1 VQKCSLR
8 ILDLASPV
16 YQLFAGLLCL
26 IALMLPLGAWSQ
38 TPGQLQAA
46 QPSAKIQGILIN
58 ADNLYRDSEKEL
70 VELSGN
76 VQIVYMG
83 QHVKADSAKIYLRSK
98 QIEAS
103 GNVEIV
109 SEKNTIGGD
118 AVQLDYE
125 GNTGLI
131 HNGYVRSGSVL
142 FSGSRLQK
150 IGPEEFLV
158 SDADYTTCT
167 NCPPS
172 WSFSGTTVRAQLG
185 GYAYI
190 KNTVIR
196 FGSVPFLW
204 LPYLVVPLKSDR
216 QSGLLTPGF
225 EQSSKGGYAFALPY
239 FWAIS
244 RDTDATLTLKNYELR
259 GLKTMAEYRY
269 VLNPSSQGQLDFAQL
284 HDKVFGIDDRLTR
297 FQSPEDRGAALNRWY
312 LKYNHYYEMPEG
324 YIHRADLNLASDLQY
339 PRDFPLE
346 TLNHGDSAM
355 DNRMSFTKNSKDSH
369 ASVDS
374 SYYVN
379 LLHSN
384 PLSGNEDAVHRLP
397 ELRYSQTQQNIGNSN
412 FLYSLDLNYTNFARA
427 GSAYDDMVPLTL
439 ANGTKIK
446 YVKSNCLGD
455 PNWDQRRECYVAH
468 DGTYDPATDILRTG
482 QRFDFKPTLLYPVQ
496 ITDGFDFL
504 PSATYRETHY
514 SFNAG
519 DDRSA
524 VRRYLRTSLTGR
536 MIFSRIYGDQINSK
550 ATRYKHEITPEVT
563 YSVIPWLDQTRHPF
577 FGSGN
582 QTEAPYSS
590 RDSISDG
597 DLGSDYGLQFD
608 YYDRIY
614 DRNLTT
620 VAVTNRIVEKRW
632 IGDRPVYRQLASL
645 KIAQSYDA
653 SQEKLANGDPYSDIS
668 TTLDVRLDNFQTYS
682 IFNYFPRQ
690 GVTNASSRVR
700 AMNDKGQFLQVAT
713 TRQYKITPGQPVNES
728 DRTEDYAVS
737 SGFTSRY
744 INLMGRLVFDAN
756 YGNTTSKDKVK
767 SWAYIAQ
774 FKPPG
779 DCMMI
784 TFIHDQITG
793 GDTNV
798 KLNFEFNFDGNPKPP
813 LPPETLDQ
821 FGF

>member
-1 VQKCSLR
+1 MPAQALL
-8 ILDLASPV
+8 I
-16 YQLFAGLLCL
+16 GL
-26 IALMLPLGAWSQ
+26 ISLPLFIVSIAAAQTPAQLQSQ
-38 TPGQLQAA
+38 TQAA
-46 QPSAKIQGILIN
+46 AKIQGILIN

-70 VELSGN
+70 VELTGN

-83 QHVKADSAKIYLRSK
+83 QHVKADKAKIYLRSK

-118 AVQLDYE
+118 SIQLDYE

-131 HNGYVRSGSVL
+131 QNGYVSSGSVM
-142 FSGSRLQK
+142 FKGSLLQK

-158 SDADYTTCT
+158 SDAEYTTCA

-190 KNTVIR
+190 KNTLIR

-216 QSGLLTPGF
+216 QSGLLTPAF
-225 EQSSKGGYAFALPY
+225 EQSSKGGYAFGQPY

-244 RDTDATLTLKNYELR
+244 KDTDATFTLKNYELR

-269 VLNPSSQGQLDFAQL
+269 VLNPASQGQLDFAHL
-284 HDKVFGIDDRLTR
+284 NDKVFGKDDRLNK
-297 FQSPEDRGAALNRWY
+297 FQSPGDKGTAINRWY
-312 LKYNHYYEMPEG
+312 LRYDHYYDMPEG
-324 YIHRADLNLASDLQY
+324 YIHRTQLNLASDLQY

-355 DNRMSFTKNSKDSH
+355 ENRMSFTKNTKDQH
-369 ASVDS
+369 YSVDS

-379 LLHSN
+379 MLHSN
-384 PLSGNEDAVHRLP
+384 PLEGNDDAVHRLP
-397 ELRYSQTQQNIGNSN
+397 ELRFSQAQQSIGSSG
-412 FLYSLDLNYTNFARA
+412 FLYSLDLNYANFARP
-427 GSAYDDMVPLTL
+427 GKAYDDMVPLTL
-439 ANGTKIK
+439 PGGTKIK
-446 YVKSNCLGD
+446 YVKSNCLAD
-455 PNWDQRRECYVAH
+455 PNWDQRPECYADH
-468 DGTYDPATDILRTG
+468 DGTYDPATDLIRTG
-482 QRFDFKPTLLYPVQ
+482 QRFDFKPTVLYPVQ

-504 PSATYRETHY
+504 PSLTYRETHY
-514 SFNAG
+514 GFNVG

-524 VRRYLRTSLTGR
+524 VRRYLRTQMTGR
-536 MIFSRIYGDQINSK
+536 MIFSRIYGDTVNSK

-563 YSVIPWLDQTRHPF
+563 YSSIPWLDQTRHPF
-577 FGSGN
+577 FGTGN

-614 DRNLTT
+614 DRNLAT
-620 VAVTNRIVEKRW
+620 VAITNKIVEKRW

-653 SQEKLANGDPYSDIS
+653 SQEKLTNGDPYSDIT

-700 AMNDKGQFLQVAT
+700 VLNDKGQFLQVAT
-713 TRQYKITPGQPVNES
+713 TRQYKITPGQPVKDE
-728 DRTEDYAVS
+728 DRTEDYALS

-744 INLMGRLVFDAN
+744 LNLMGRLVYDAN
-756 YGNTTSKDKVK
+756 YDNTIAKDKVK

-784 TFIHDQITG
+784 TFIQDQITG

-798 KLNFEFNFDGNPKPP
+798 KLNFEFNFDGIPKPP